1 MDGASHLSDEVA
13 RVCKRG
19 KRRVDFSAL
28 FLGWQELAG
37 QRSYGVYRKYYITC
51 KRHIQ
56 SSAKAWKSVSSSSIK
71 TLRLPR
77 AKAQRVL

>member
-51 KRHIQ
+51 NNTYANYEKL
-56 SSAKAWKSVSSSSIK
+56 KEG
-71 TLRLPR
+71 
-77 AKAQRVL
+77 